1 MYTEKGFTNLLSKIR
16 ETGGMTDDMED
27 TLKKLHDDFNE
38 REGILKKYGEAY
50 DGEADEYNFKEKPVP
65 NYSDE
70 LDELQE
76 KYDTLVNRYNK
87 RFFGGYKIDVNSEDN
102 ITVERPERETIT
114 VNDLF
119 ISKED

>member
-16 ETGGMTDDMED
+16 ETGGVTDDMED

-50 DGEADEYNFKEKPVP
+50 DGELEEYNFKEKPTP
-65 NYSDE
+65 DYSGE

-76 KYDTLVNRYNK
+76 KYDILVNRYNK
-87 RFFGGYKIDVNSEDN
+87 RFFGGSKNEVNSEDVIN
-102 ITVERPERETIT
+102 IDRPERETIT